1 MNSIRRIALSLLFI
15 YFSAYVNSA
24 SFVMHITCGPC
35 TISCGFS
42 NCFKVKASD
51 GSYSEET
58 CSTTTN
64 CLSTFSQNITV

>member
-35 TISCGFS
+35 TISCEFS
-42 NCFKVKASD
+42 NCYIAKATD
-51 GSYSEET
+51 DNYSEEI
-58 CSTTTN
+58 CSTSDCISSFN
-64 CLSTFSQNITV
+64 